1 MAQVTFGAMS
11 DLAENA
17 LDASPASSDGR
28 ATRWSGQQE
37 KRRTEFVDAALLAI
51 VEHGPDVS
59 TEQIA
64 ARAGVA
70 RTRLYRHFGGAA
82 DLNRAIAARVEELVV
97 AGLDP
102 AWDPTSSPETII
114 RTAVSTHLT
123 WLTEHHAI
131 YRYLMRHSVTTA
143 EADNAVA
150 DVKGVISRLLMGLLD
165 EFVDLLGLD
174 ARITQP
180 LSYGLVGFVDAAA
193 SRWVEDP
200 RGVTLDEMAELL
212 ATWIWSSLDGVL
224 RGAGLEVD
232 PTQPLLVS

>member
-1 MAQVTFGAMS
+1 MVP
-11 DLAENA
+11 D
-17 LDASPASSDGR
+17 PAVLPDGR

-37 KRRTEFVDAALLAI
+37 KRRGEFVEAALVAI
-51 VEHGPDVS
+51 VAHGPEVS

-64 ARAGVA
+64 TEAGVA

-82 DLNRAIAARVEELVV
+82 DLNVAIAARVEQMVV
-97 AGLDP
+97 DGLAP
-102 AWDPTSSPETII
+102 SWDPTFSPDQII

-143 EADNAVA
+143 AGDNAVA
-150 DVKGVISRLLMGLLD
+150 DVKGVISGLLTRLLD
-165 EFVDLLGLD
+165 DFAELLGLD
-174 ARITQP
+174 PRITQP

-200 RGVTLDEMAELL
+200 RGVPLGEMVELL
-212 ATWIWSSLDGVL
+212 AGWIWSSLDGVL
-224 RGAGLEVD
+224 RSMGLELD
-232 PTQPLLVS
+232 PAEPLLPGSAE